1 MRIFKQTPLAWLQ
14 IKKEKGRFLVAIA
27 GVVFADVLMF
37 FQLGQLDALFDGA
50 TLVLRKMQGEIVIIN
65 AATRTVTNLEPFPRE
80 RLFQALSYEPVKSVN
95 ILYSSNVIWTNPET
109 RQRRGIAVWGVDPAN
124 PSLQVDGLAAESDRL
139 KLLSNILFDQTS
151 RPEFGAIPA
160 LLQQRSDV
168 EVQVNGQMMRTVG
181 LFSLGASFSADG
193 NIIASDSTF
202 LKLVRNRAADRID
215 VGLITLQPGADIQAM
230 VQALRRDLPPDVRVL
245 SLSDWVAEERAYWE
259 TQGLGIIF
267 LTGVV
272 IGFGVGIIIV
282 YQILHSNVV
291 DHLPEYATLKA
302 MGYSNNFLLTMLLQQ
317 VFLLAILGFIPGFFA
332 SIGIYHLTYILTLT
346 PVAMKAERAV
356 LVLFL
361 TVLMCSASG
370 FIAIQKLRSADPADI
385 F

>member
-1 MRIFKQTPLAWLQ
+1 MQILKQTPLAWFQ

-37 FQLGQLDALFDGA
+37 FQLGQLDSLFDGA

-65 AATRTVTNLEPFPRE
+65 AGTRTVTDLDPFPRE
-80 RLFQALSYEPVKSVN
+80 RLFQALSYPQVKSVN
-95 ILYSSNVIWTNPET
+95 ILYSGNVSWTNPET
-109 RQRRGIAVWGVDPAN
+109 KQRRGIAVWGIDPDR
-124 PSLQVDGLAAESDRL
+124 PSLQVDGLMAKSDRL
-139 KLLSNILFDQTS
+139 KLLNSILFDQTS
-151 RPEFGAIPA
+151 RPEFGSIPA

-168 EVQVNGQMMRTVG
+168 EVQVNGQVMRTVG

-193 NIIASDSTF
+193 NIITSDSTF
-202 LKLVRNRAADRID
+202 LKLVRNRSADRID
-215 VGLITLQPGADIQAM
+215 VGLITLQPDADIQAV

-245 SLSDWVAEERAYWE
+245 SLSDWVTEERAYWE

-272 IGFGVGIIIV
+272 IGFAVGIIIV

-302 MGYSNNFLLTMLLQQ
+302 MGYSNNFLLIMLLQQ

-332 SIGIYHLTYILTLT
+332 SIGIYQLTYVLTLT
-346 PVAMKAERAV
+346 PVVMKAERAA